1 MKQKTNSTEKAIE
14 KYFPFSQVSEI
25 AYKESNAKRYYRP
38 VLTLHKWFAR
48 RLGSVFRSILI
59 YASLSP
65 SMSELEDDNSRDRD
79 YGLSSKRDFW
89 DIYLGE
95 YNFQDLIILDPFMGG
110 GTTIIEA
117 LRLGFRGI
125 IGGDLN
131 PVAWFTVKKEVEDV
145 NISDLQTEYT
155 KIFSRV
161 INPLEEYYKT
171 RCICS
176 EKAEVMYFFWIREIE
191 CENCSKTLP
200 LFKSYLFSYGY
211 KDTST
216 IFALCPKCETI
227 FKTSNSKEIKCQS
240 CKHQFN
246 PHSFIARRGK
256 YFCPFCNHSGKIVES
271 NKKQNGMKLRLYA
284 IEYHCSKCNKRMYKR
299 ADKEDLIL
307 YQKAER
313 AFGSFQEHL
322 PIPRQAIPIG
332 DKTQELLNHQ
342 YLYFSQM
349 FNPRQL
355 FSLGILFKEILNI
368 KNQNIKEFLLIT
380 FSTALEYNNL
390 LCEYHRKNHYIY
402 NLFRKHAFPATLNPV
417 ENNVLG
423 TAKYGT
429 GTFRK
434 FFEKTLRIKEFC
446 QKPYETYIF
455 GGKAKRKPMRNP
467 IIENPV
473 FTYSEMIDS
482 PSSSLYLYCSPSD
495 DLQIPDNSLDL
506 VVTDPPYFDNV
517 QYAELSDFYYVW
529 LRLGLKD
536 SYPFF
541 REPLTPK
548 QNEIV
553 KNNTR
558 GRTNEDYQR
567 SLSQVFCEISRVL
580 KKDGILIFTFH
591 HKKLEAWVSI
601 IESLINNNF
610 YVTASYPVRAEM
622 ETSTQIRGKS
632 AIEYDMIF
640 VCRKRKRV
648 PNTIKWA
655 ELLPRIKNR
664 YQEKLNS
671 LMSNGNAISKEDMQV
686 IQLGIGLK
694 FYTKFYPNIIFEKNN
709 VSFSEALE
717 NVISYL
723 S

>member
-1 MKQKTNSTEKAIE
+1 MKQKKNSVEKAIE
-14 KYFPFSQVSEI
+14 NNFPFSKVSEI

-65 SMSELEDDNSRDRD
+65 SMSELEDKFSPGMD
-79 YGLSSKRDFW
+79 YGLLTKRDFW
-89 DIYLGE
+89 DIYLSE
-95 YNFQDLIILDPFMGG
+95 YNFQDLIVLDPFMGG
-110 GTTIIEA
+110 GTTIVEA
-117 LRLGFRGI
+117 IRLGFRGI

-145 NISDLQTEYT
+145 NIFDLQAEYE
-155 KIFSRV
+155 KIISSV
-161 INPLEEYYKT
+161 INQLEEYYNT

-176 EKAEVMYFFWIREIE
+176 EKAKVMYFFWIRELE
-191 CENCSKTLP
+191 CGVCSKTLS
-200 LFKSYLFSYGY
+200 LFKSYLFSYAY
-211 KDTST
+211 KDTSK
-216 IFALCPKCETI
+216 IFVICPRCETI
-227 FKTSNSKEIKCQS
+227 FKSVNSKEVKCKS

-256 YFCPFCNHSGKIVES
+256 YFCPFCNHSEKIVES
-271 NKKQNGMKLRLYA
+271 HKRQDGMKLRLYA

-299 ADKEDLIL
+299 ADNEDLNL

-313 AFGSFQEHL
+313 TFEALQEHL
-322 PIPRQAIPIG
+322 PIPQQAIPIG

-349 FNPRQL
+349 FNSRQL
-355 FSLGILFKEILNI
+355 FSLGILLKEILNV

-380 FSTALEYNNL
+380 FSTTLEYNNL

-423 TAKYGT
+423 TAKYGA

-446 QKPYETYIF
+446 KRPYETYLAD
-455 GGKAKRKPMRNP
+455 GEPKRRPMKNP
-467 IIENPV
+467 IIGNPAS
-473 FTYSEMIDS
+473 TYSEMINN
-482 PSSSLYLYCSPSD
+482 PSTSVYLYCSPSD
-495 DLQIPDNSLDL
+495 NLQIPDNSLDM

-541 REPLTPK
+541 KDPLTPK

-553 KNNTR
+553 KNNAR
-558 GRTNEDYQR
+558 GKTKEDYQKG
-567 SLSQVFCEISRVL
+567 LSDVFSEISRVL
-580 KKDGILIFTFH
+580 KLDGILIFTFH
-591 HKKLEAWVSI
+591 HKKLEAWVSV
-601 IESLINNNF
+601 IESILANNF
-610 YVTASYPVRAEM
+610 YVTTSYPVRAEM

-640 VCRKRKRV
+640 VCRKRKKV
-648 PNTIKWA
+648 PGIIKWS
-655 ELLPRIKNR
+655 ELLAKIKNR
-664 YQEKLNS
+664 YKERLDS
-671 LMSNGNAISKEDMQV
+671 LKKNGVALSKEDIQV

-694 FYTKFYPNIIFEKNN
+694 YYTKSYPNIDFEKKN
-709 VSFSEALE
+709 VSPSEVLD
-717 NVISYL
+717 NVISFL